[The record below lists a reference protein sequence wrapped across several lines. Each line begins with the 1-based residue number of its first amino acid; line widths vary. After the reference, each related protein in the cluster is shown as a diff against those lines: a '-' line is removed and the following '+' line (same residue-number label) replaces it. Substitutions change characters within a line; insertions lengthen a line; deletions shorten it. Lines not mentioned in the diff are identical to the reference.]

1 MLIALLHIYLRVPS
15 GQNFYWPTYADDGR
29 SSGQGDNAR
38 TRPTVRP
45 EIGRTW
51 QILGR
56 TVGQRLARQM
66 ARRCY
71 AYAYLG
77 PYRRPTS
84 GPINGQ
90 MRRNSML
97 LSVDFREIFPAPNAA
112 PRTGAPPPAGDRN
125 RSPPSWVPII
135 QTHNS
140 NQIYRQTFPRAL
152 GQGREGPPRGS
163 LPPYSPPTGAQG
175 KLIGMFLVCIM
186 IIFNRQLG

>member
-1 MLIALLHIYLRVPS
+1 MQSYPS

-56 TVGQRLARQM
+56 TVAQRLARQM

-97 LSVDFREIFPAPNAA
+97 LSVDFREIFPVQ
-112 PRTGAPPPAGDRN
+112 PRMRPLEQGRPPPGDRN

-140 NQIYRQTFPRAL
+140 NQIYRPPFPRARE
-152 GQGREGPPRGS
+152 QGGS
-163 LPPYSPPTGAQG
+163 DPTGIAPFVFTSHRG
-175 KLIGMFLVCIM
+175 PRKAPSLLPA
-186 IIFNRQLG
+186 LGPEEKAACVSSVYFI